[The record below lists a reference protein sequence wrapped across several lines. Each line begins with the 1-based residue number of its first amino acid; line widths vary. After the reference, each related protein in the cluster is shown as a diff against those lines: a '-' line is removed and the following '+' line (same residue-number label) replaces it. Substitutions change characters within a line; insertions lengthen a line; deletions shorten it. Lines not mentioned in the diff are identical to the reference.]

1 MSKYGASR
9 ACVFRCEWQLC
20 KLVDLSVHVSLTVAC
35 LRWKLITIYNICL
48 CHFRRFWFQIIL
60 NLKWNCCLVIFF
72 QMLQSQLAVQAAAGV
87 NGVLDMFVESN
98 QTNGLRSHSPSS
110 PPQRK
115 RGRPRMDEC
124 DKRPRKSY
132 VSRIWPKQLWK
143 RKTIE
148 GMGDDPK
155 VANFFNFMDIFKEK
169 HRQCE

>member
-1 MSKYGASR
+1 MSKSGASR
-9 ACVFRCEWQLC
+9 AYVFRCEWQLC
-20 KLVDLSVHVSLTVAC
+20 KLVDLSVHVSPYRCLFTMKINYNLQYAFVIFADFDFKSFLTSSGIAV
-35 LRWKLITIYNICL
+35 WS
-48 CHFRRFWFQIIL
+48 
-60 NLKWNCCLVIFF
+60 FF

-132 VSRIWPKQLWK
+132 VSRI
-143 RKTIE
+143 
-148 GMGDDPK
+148 
-155 VANFFNFMDIFKEK
+155 
-169 HRQCE
+169 